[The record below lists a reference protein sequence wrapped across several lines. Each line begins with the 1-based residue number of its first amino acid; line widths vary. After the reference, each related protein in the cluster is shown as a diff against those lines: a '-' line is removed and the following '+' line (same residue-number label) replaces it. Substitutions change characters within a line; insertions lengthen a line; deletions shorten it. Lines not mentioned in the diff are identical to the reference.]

1 MVYFNVASPE
11 IEDADTHMRIA
22 KNLTDLIGNTPTIRL
37 NALTGKEDAVIFAK
51 LEAYN
56 PGGSIKDRISYA
68 MILDAEER
76 GILKKGDTI
85 VEPTAGNTGLGLS
98 IVGIARGYP
107 VILTMPEN
115 VSSEKYELLSAFGAK
130 IVLTPEHGGMASAI
144 WEAEELIRRH
154 PRHYMPNQFTNPAN
168 PEVHRRTT
176 AVEILD
182 ALGNKIDFFV
192 TGVGTGG
199 TLTGVGEVLK
209 TECPNAKII
218 AVEPQVSAVL
228 SGGPPNPTRIDGL
241 GAGMIPEVLNVD
253 VIDEVITVSEEAA
266 YRTMK
271 SISVSEGLLV
281 GMSSGANMYAAR
293 QVAKG
298 IGPDKTVVTILPDTG
313 ERYFSLSRYFEMES
327 DIMEALP

>member
-1 MVYFNVASPE
+1 MEANRALLFRRK
-11 IEDADTHMRIA
+11 MRIA

-37 NALTGKEDAVIFAK
+37 NALPGKDDATIFAK

-68 MILDAEER
+68 MIVDAEER
-76 GILKKGDTI
+76 GILRKGDTI

-115 VSSEKYELLSAFGAK
+115 VSREKYELLSAFGAK

-144 WEAEELIRRH
+144 WEAEEIVRRH
-154 PRHYMPNQFTNPAN
+154 SRHYMPNQFTNPAN
-168 PEVHRRTT
+168 PEIHRRTT
-176 AVEILD
+176 AVEILKAMGSD
-182 ALGNKIDFFV
+182 IDFFV

-209 TECPNAKII
+209 TECPNVKVV
-218 AVEPQVSAVL
+218 AVEPRVSAVL

-253 VIDEVITVSEEAA
+253 VIDEVITVSEEEA
-266 YRTMK
+266 YETMK
-271 SISVSEGLLV
+271 SISTNEGLLV
-281 GMSSGANMYAAR
+281 GMSSGANVYAAL
-293 QVAKG
+293 QVAKDQ
-298 IGPDKTVVTILPDTG
+298 GPDKTVVTILPDTG
-313 ERYFSLSRYFEMES
+313 ERYFSLSGYFEIES

>member
-1 MVYFNVASPE
+1 
-11 IEDADTHMRIA
+11 MRIA

-37 NALTGKEDAVIFAK
+37 NALPGKEDAKIFAK
-51 LEAYN
+51 LESYN

-68 MILDAEER
+68 MIVEAEER
-76 GILKKGDTI
+76 GTLKIGDTI

-144 WEAEELIRRH
+144 WEAEEIVRRN

-176 AVEILD
+176 AVEILKAVGSD
-182 ALGNKIDFFV
+182 IDCFV
-192 TGVGTGG
+192 AGVGTGG

-209 TECPNAKII
+209 TESSKVKIV
-218 AVEPQVSAVL
+218 AVEPRVSAVL

-241 GAGMIPEVLNVD
+241 GAGMLPEVLNVD
-253 VIDEVITVSEEAA
+253 IIDEVITVSEEVA
-266 YRTMK
+266 YQTMK
-271 SISVSEGLLV
+271 LISTSEGLLV
-281 GMSSGANMYAAR
+281 GMSSGANVAAAL
-293 QVAKG
+293 QVAKDL
-298 IGPDKTVVTILPDTG
+298 GPDKTVVTILPDTG
-313 ERYFSLSRYFEMES
+313 ERYFSLSRYFDIES
-327 DIMEALP
+327 DLMETLP